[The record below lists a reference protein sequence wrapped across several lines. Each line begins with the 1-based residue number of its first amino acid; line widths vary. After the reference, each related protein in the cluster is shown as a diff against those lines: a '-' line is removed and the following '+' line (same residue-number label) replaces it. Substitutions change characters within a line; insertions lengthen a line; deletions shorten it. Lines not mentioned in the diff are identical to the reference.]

1 MNNKN
6 QKKMRAAKLLM
17 IFLFLGGILTSCS
30 KDKDSEESVVSQSE
44 FERTYFGINEGSFN
58 GRSLPSAN
66 SETLEILGIQGNST
80 VLAGGSNIIHLSSS
94 EDATEVIVGVKDR
107 VGYFTVP
114 MTADRGG
121 ANRGVMSMTDLR
133 MVIGQQMTES
143 FTIAFSVGDGQG
155 NFSQYEYLVVNLLDA
170 GTGILQ
176 VNLVW
181 DQLND
186 VDLHLI
192 EPDGTKIYYG
202 NPVSV
207 TGGQLDVDSNPACYI
222 DGINNENIYYE
233 DNPEVTIPYGEYEV
247 LVDLYANCD
256 IVPNTNY
263 SIVVHY
269 GGVQIAA
276 TEGTNPFDGVLTPED
291 ASGNSNPI
299 SVMKFT
305 IDGAPA
311 PRSSGNSASS
321 LTTPK
326 AYKFTFDK
334 NRKAFENF
342 SPKK

>member
-1 MNNKN
+1 MSNKN
-6 QKKMRAAKLLM
+6 QNLIRTSKFLF
-17 IFLFLGGILTSCS
+17 IFLFIGGILASCS
-30 KDKDSEESVVSQSE
+30 KDKDNEESNISQAE
-44 FERTYFGINEGSFN
+44 FEKNYFGINEGNFN
-58 GRSLPSAN
+58 GRSLPPAN
-66 SETLEILGIQGNST
+66 SESLEILGIAGNST

-94 EDATEVIVGVKDR
+94 EEATEVVVGVKDMA
-107 VGYFTVP
+107 GYFTVP
-114 MTADRGG
+114 MTVDRGG
-121 ANRGVMSMTDLR
+121 AHRGTLSMTDLR
-133 MVIGQQMTES
+133 MVIGQQMTET

-155 NFSQYEYLVVNLLDA
+155 NYSQYEYLVVNRMDA

-202 NPVSV
+202 NSVSEN
-207 TGGQLDVDSNPACYI
+207 GGQLDVDSNPACYI
-222 DGINNENIYYE
+222 DGINNENIFYE
-233 DNPEVTIPYGEYEV
+233 DNPEVTIPFGEYEV

-263 SIVVHY
+263 SVVVHY

-276 TEGTNPFDGVLTPED
+276 TQGVNPFDGVLTPADE
-291 ASGNSNPI
+291 SGNSNPI

-305 IDGAPA
+305 IDSAPA
-311 PRSSGNSASS
+311 PRNSGNSDNALSA
-321 LTTPK
+321 PK

-334 NRKAFENF
+334 SRKAFEHF